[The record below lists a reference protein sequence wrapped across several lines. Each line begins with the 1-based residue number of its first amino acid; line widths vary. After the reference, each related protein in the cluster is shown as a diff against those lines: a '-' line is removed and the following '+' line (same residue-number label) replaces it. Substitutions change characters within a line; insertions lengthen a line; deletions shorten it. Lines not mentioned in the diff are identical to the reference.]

1 MPASSS
7 ATSSRLAQL
16 AVMRLAFRPFFLL
29 ASLFGIVSML
39 VWLGFW
45 HGTIV
50 LRPQGGLMFWHQH
63 EMLFGFAAAVA
74 SGFLLTA
81 VQNWT
86 GLPSIKGGPLLGLVA
101 LWLAGRVLMAF
112 PPGDA
117 AWWVAGV
124 DLLFL
129 PVVALVMARLVITAK
144 RWQNLIFLP
153 VLGLLIAA
161 NFGMHAGVL
170 NGDALLIRH
179 SAYLAVLLITLLMVV
194 VGGRVIEM
202 FTANRLGRPRAA
214 PKPALARLTRG
225 STFAVVLAQALIVLG
240 VALPDSVMIVLL
252 LAAALANAV
261 SLSRWGGL
269 HSGSE
274 PLLWGLHASYAF
286 IPLGLA
292 MWALSLLGVLRT
304 ELAVHALTIGAM
316 GTMMLAMM
324 SRVSLGHTARP
335 IRTLPGIGVAL
346 GMMLL
351 AALIR
356 SPLLAF
362 FPQITHWTYTLSILL
377 WCLAYGIFLFHY
389 TVPLMLPRAD
399 GQDG

>member
-1 MPASSS
+1 MPASSV
-7 ATSSRLAQL
+7 TSSPLAQL

-29 ASLFGIVSML
+29 ASLFGIVSLL

-50 LRPQGGLMFWHQH
+50 LRPQGGLVFWHQH

-86 GLPSIKGGPLLGLVA
+86 GLPSLKGGPLLGLVA

-112 PPGDA
+112 PSSA
-117 AWWVAGV
+117 ASWLVAGV

-129 PVVALVMARLVITAK
+129 PVVALIMARLVITAK

-161 NFGMHAGVL
+161 NVVMHAGL
-170 NGDALLIRH
+170 IDGDPLLVRR

-202 FTANRLGRPRAA
+202 FTANRLGRLRAA
-214 PKPALARLTRG
+214 PWPALARLTRG

-240 VALPDSVMIVLL
+240 IPLPNSAQVILL
-252 LAAALANAV
+252 IIAALANAV

-274 PLLWGLHASYAF
+274 PLLWGLHGSYAF

-292 MWALSLLGVLRT
+292 MWALSLLGMFRT

-324 SRVSLGHTARP
+324 SRVSQGHTGRP
-335 IRTLPGIGVAL
+335 VRTLPGIGVAL
-346 GMMLL
+346 SMMLL

-356 SPLLAF
+356 SPLLVF
-362 FPQITHWTYTLSILL
+362 FPQITYWTYTLSILL
-377 WCLAYGIFLFHY
+377 WCLAYGVFLFHY
-389 TVPLMLPRAD
+389 TVPLMSPRID
-399 GQDG
+399 GKGG